1 MKLNSLYLIAG
12 LLLAGCAK
20 QPPERPVALA
30 IAPQPQKL
38 LVEAPK
44 GIYGDYIHDS
54 ASIYGV
60 DETLVKAI
68 IQVES
73 GYNPSVVSKS
83 NAIGLMQLKAST
95 AGRDAYRLKGRY
107 GQPSARDLKDP
118 AINIDLGTAYISILQ
133 RQLSGIKN
141 PETLR
146 DAIAVAY
153 VNGAGAMLRSF
164 SSDRGYAIAK
174 INQLTPEQFS
184 QHIQEKHPQPQAPR
198 YLWKVKNAYL
208 AMR

>member
-1 MKLNSLYLIAG
+1 MKLNALYLLAG

-20 QPPERPVALA
+20 QPVEQPTALVLP
-30 IAPQPQKL
+30 PQPQKL

-44 GIYGDYIHDS
+44 GIYGGYIHDS

-60 DETLVKAI
+60 DEKLVKAI

-73 GYNPSVVSKS
+73 GFNPAAVSKS

-107 GQPSARDLKDP
+107 GQPSTRDLKDP
-118 AINIDLGTAYISILQ
+118 ATNIDLGTAYISILQ

-146 DAIAVAY
+146 YAIAVAY
-153 VNGAGAMLRSF
+153 VNGAGSLLRSF
-164 SSDRGYAIAK
+164 SSDRDYAITK
-174 INQLTPEQFS
+174 INQLTPEEFS
-184 QHIQEKHPQPQAPR
+184 RHIQQKHPQPQAPR

>member
-1 MKLNSLYLIAG
+1 MKLNALYLLAG

-20 QPPERPVALA
+20 QPVERPTSLV
-30 IAPQPQKL
+30 IPSEPQKF

-54 ASIYGV
+54 ANNYGV
-60 DETLVKAI
+60 DENLVRAI

-95 AGRDAYRLKGRY
+95 AGRDAYKLKGRY
-107 GQPSARDLKDP
+107 GQPSAQDLKDP

-146 DAIAVAY
+146 YAIAVAY

-164 SSDRGYAIAK
+164 SKDRDYAIAK

-184 QHIQEKHPQPQAPR
+184 RHIQDKHPQPQAPR
-198 YLWKVKNAYL
+198 YLYKVKNAYL